1 LHFAVLKHILRWA
14 SGWEVMRNGRSRCF
28 AAEFSL
34 AFDNCFVKVVFLTS
48 YCSGV
53 DIGGSDCSTMNRE
66 RSRKCERLRKCEILR
81 I

>member
-1 LHFAVLKHILRWA
+1 MVAPDASLRSSPWHSTIA
-14 SGWEVMRNGRSRCF
+14 LSKLF
-28 AAEFSL
+28 
-34 AFDNCFVKVVFLTS
+34 FLTS